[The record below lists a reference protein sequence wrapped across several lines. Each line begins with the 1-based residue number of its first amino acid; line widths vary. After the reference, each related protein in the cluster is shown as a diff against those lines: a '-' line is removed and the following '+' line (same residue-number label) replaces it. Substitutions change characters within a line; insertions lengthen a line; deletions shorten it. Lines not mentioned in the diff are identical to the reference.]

1 MKNKKYIVAT
11 IKDWNIKQYYKTIP
25 TLKGS
30 WHLVTNPK
38 KLTFKYINSIN
49 PRYIFFPHWSE
60 KVDKKITSN
69 FECVCFHA
77 TDLPYGRGGSPIQN
91 LIIRGHKNTVVSALR
106 MVDKLDAGPIYFK
119 HPLKLNGTAQE
130 IYERASKII
139 FNIIN
144 NMINNKLEPISQ
156 TGKPVVFKRRKM
168 EQSIITKKIKSLN
181 KLYNHIRMLD
191 AKSYPRAYLRYG
203 NLKIELTKPK
213 IVKGLLTAQTKIK
226 VIKK

>member
-1 MKNKKYIVAT
+1 
-11 IKDWNIKQYYKTIP
+11 
-25 TLKGS
+25 
-30 WHLVTNPK
+30 
-38 KLTFKYINSIN
+38 
-49 PRYIFFPHWSE
+49 
-60 KVDKKITSN
+60 
-69 FECVCFHA
+69 
-77 TDLPYGRGGSPIQN
+77 
-91 LIIRGHKNTVVSALR
+91 